1 MLILAAGMA
10 FLLSKSS
17 NASAPSVEIHV
28 QHHAAGVD
36 RRTGHDHRNGR
47 SRSRNGR
54 SRSTGITGHV
64 APEYPKISLTT
75 AGEYM
80 LVYAR
85 KILATVKDAEDA
97 AARLQRAETGLLTI
111 GFVST
116 AKYFMMILL
125 VSVFRFLLILVPSG
139 LLTGSLFVI
148 RGRIIR
154 L

>member
-1 MLILAAGMA
+1 MGQYTTPLEMPRAAAMYWCECLPSNLRRSASLSLRMLILAAGMA

-64 APEYPKISLTT
+64 APEYPVVQELKPNQPTSSRCTLKS
-75 AGEYM
+75 
-80 LVYAR
+80 VNSPWR
-85 KILATVKDAEDA
+85 
-97 AARLQRAETGLLTI
+97 
-111 GFVST
+111 
-116 AKYFMMILL
+116 MI
-125 VSVFRFLLILVPSG
+125 F
-139 LLTGSLFVI
+139 
-148 RGRIIR
+148 
-154 L
+154 